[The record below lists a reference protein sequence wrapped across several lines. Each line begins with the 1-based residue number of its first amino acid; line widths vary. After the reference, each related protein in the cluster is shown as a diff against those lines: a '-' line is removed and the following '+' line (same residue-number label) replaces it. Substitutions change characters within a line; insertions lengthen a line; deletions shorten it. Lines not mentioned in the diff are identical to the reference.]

1 MGACRDSGSLGDG
14 QRIGRFV
21 VLRDLGGQ
29 RHAIAAGSVGA
40 VCETEDGSLLLLP
53 GGRLVHVGQPLATV
67 LAWLDGHGP
76 PGRPCFRPPSEPT
89 RSDTCLPA
97 SRQPE
102 LNERVPS
109 IEACCRGDRAP
120 GKTKRSFEP

>member
-1 MGACRDSGSLGDG
+1 MGADRNSECLEDG

-29 RHAIAAGSVGA
+29 LHAIAAGSVGA

-67 LAWLDGHGP
+67 LAWLDGRGP
-76 PGRPCFRPPSEPT
+76 HVPVAICT
-89 RSDTCLPA
+89 R
-97 SRQPE
+97 
-102 LNERVPS
+102 N
-109 IEACCRGDRAP
+109 
-120 GKTKRSFEP
+120 